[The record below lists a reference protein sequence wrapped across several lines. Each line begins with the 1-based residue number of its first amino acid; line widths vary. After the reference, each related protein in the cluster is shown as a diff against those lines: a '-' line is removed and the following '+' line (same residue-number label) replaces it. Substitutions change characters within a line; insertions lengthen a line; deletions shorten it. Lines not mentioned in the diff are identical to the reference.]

1 MKSAK
6 IGLAIAIS
14 VGSVPIYYSQV
25 PPPAP
30 VPVATPSTVKLSDRL
45 IKNLEG
51 YDAKTGVAREK
62 REQAYAKL
70 LEAQRNI
77 YRMLSQRTQA
87 GATMYADLARASL
100 VNSLEFDPGL
110 SESYIALAEI
120 SILTST
126 DLNEAI
132 VLTSISTKLNK
143 DSIGGHKFLA
153 RLLTKRSGLR
163 TMSIDPQI
171 SAKAI
176 DEWKEVTRLDPR
188 NAEAW
193 ALLSEFYERTDKTNE
208 SIDALRRWVSA
219 SSPLDS
225 GWFRQIVGGRPE
237 ELSPEQA
244 PMRLAAALVRAGRT
258 REATDILSQQLSDD
272 PDNTDVMAQIDE
284 AIETAKP
291 ETRAAAIEPIKQIV
305 LSHPGSLTLLAFFAG
320 LDAKV
325 GNVDEAVNMVQTTID
340 KLNASD
346 RPAAANLQLTI
357 GDVYASR
364 DRFKDAA
371 SAYEKALVIRGLD
384 NAQTLDPDEREFAM
398 AVFDKLIT
406 AYKRLNRIDDAKSAI
421 LRARKLLG
429 RDDIF
434 ADRELVSLYRETGD
448 RSQALAVVRGVR
460 SRNPEDIS
468 MLRLEATLLTEM
480 GQVDNAVDLIKKRV
494 ETGKS
499 DPIAGRTDEK
509 RPAAPRLDD
518 DFSNYI
524 FISQLYSNAHRGAEA
539 ASAADK
545 AFEIAGTEDRKQIAR
560 LMSATAKQTAGQ
572 FADAESILRDLLK
585 QSPGNPIAL
594 NNLGYFLV
602 ERGEKLPEALDLIQ
616 RALAIDPTNPSYLD
630 SLGWTYLKLG
640 KTDDAIAKLE
650 QAVRLD
656 ATSATIHE
664 HLGDAYR
671 KKGNFEQAK
680 DAWRKAAIFMTNSPD
695 IARVKEKLDNLK

>member
-6 IGLAIAIS
+6 IGLVIALS
-14 VGSVPIYYSQV
+14 FSSASFCFSQIQ

-30 VPVATPSTVKLSDRL
+30 EATPSAVKLSDQL

-51 YDAKTGVAREK
+51 HDAKTGVPRER
-62 REQAYAKL
+62 RERAYAKL
-70 LEAQRNI
+70 LEAQRSI

-87 GATMYADLARASL
+87 AATTFADSARASL
-100 VNSLEFDPGL
+100 ISSLEYDPGL
-110 SESYIALAEI
+110 AESYVALGEI

-126 DLNEAI
+126 DLNEATA
-132 VLTSISTKLNK
+132 LFSIAIKLNK

-153 RLLTKRSGLR
+153 RLLTKQSGLR

-176 DEWKEVTRLDPR
+176 DEWKQVTRLDPR

-208 SIDALRRWVSA
+208 SIDALRKWVAS

-244 PMRLAAALVRAGRT
+244 PLRLAAALARAGRS
-258 REATDILSQQLSDD
+258 REATEILSQQLADD
-272 PDNTDVMAQIDE
+272 PDNTDVMTQIEE

-291 ETRAAAIEPIKQIV
+291 ETQAAAMEPIRQIV

-320 LDAKV
+320 LNAKV
-325 GNVDEAVNMVQTTID
+325 GNVDEAVKMTHAAIER
-340 KLNASD
+340 LNATD
-346 RPAAANLQLTI
+346 RPAASNLQLTI
-357 GDVYASR
+357 GDIYASR
-364 DRFKDAA
+364 ERFAEAA
-371 SAYEKALVIRGLD
+371 SAYEMALVARGLD
-384 NAQTLDPDEREFAM
+384 NARTLDPDEREFAM

-406 AYKRLNRIDDAKSAI
+406 AYKRLNRIEDAKSTI

-434 ADRELVSLYRETGD
+434 ADRELVLLYRENGD
-448 RSQALAVVRGVR
+448 RVQALAIVR
-460 SRNPEDIS
+460 SIRTRNPDDIS

-480 GQVDNAVDLIKKRV
+480 GQVDNAVELIKRRIAS
-494 ETGKS
+494 GKGEE
-499 DPIAGRTDEK
+499 PAG
-509 RPAAPRLDD
+509 PAAPRLDD

-524 FISQLYSNAHRGAEA
+524 FISQLFSNAHRGAEA
-539 ASAADK
+539 AVAADQ
-545 AFEIAGTEDRKQIAR
+545 AYEVAGGNERKQIAL

-572 FADAESILRDLLK
+572 FEAAELILRDLLK

-602 ERGEKLPEALDLIQ
+602 EKGERLSEALDLIQ

-630 SLGWTYLKLG
+630 SLGWAYFKLG
-640 KTDDAIAKLE
+640 KIDEAIAKLE
-650 QAVRLD
+650 QAARID
-656 ATSATIHE
+656 AASGSIHE

-671 KKGNFEQAK
+671 KKGSLDQART
-680 DAWRKAAIFMTNSPD
+680 AWQKAAILMSGSLD
-695 IARVKEKLDNLK
+695 ITRIKEKLGNLK

>member
-14 VGSVPIYYSQV
+14 LSSVPVCFSQAPSE
-25 PPPAP
+25 PPSAAKPLTA
-30 VPVATPSTVKLSDRL
+30 KLSDRL
-45 IKNLEG
+45 IKNLAG
-51 YDAKTGVAREK
+51 YDANAGVPREK
-62 REQAYAKL
+62 REQGYAKL
-70 LEAQRNI
+70 LEAQRSI

-87 GATMYADLARASL
+87 GATMFADSARASL
-100 VNSLEFDPGL
+100 ISSLEYDPGL
-110 SESYIALAEI
+110 SEGYVALAEI

-126 DLNEAI
+126 DPNEAI
-132 VLTSISTKLNK
+132 VLCSIATKLNK

-163 TMSIDPQI
+163 TMTVDHEVA
-171 SAKAI
+171 AKAI
-176 DEWKEVTRLDPR
+176 NEWKEVTRLDPR

-193 ALLSEFYERTDKTNE
+193 ALLGEFYERTDKTNE
-208 SIDALRRWVSA
+208 SIEALRRWVSA

-225 GWFRQIVGGRPE
+225 GWFRQIIGGRPE
-237 ELSPEQA
+237 ELLPEQA

-272 PDNTDVMAQIDE
+272 PDNSDVMAQIEE

-291 ETRAAAIEPIKQIV
+291 ETQAAAVEPIRQIV
-305 LSHPGSLTLLAFFAG
+305 LSHPGSLNLLAFFAG

-325 GNVDEAVNMVQTTID
+325 GNVDEAVKMVQVAID
-340 KLNASD
+340 KLNTTD

-357 GDVYASR
+357 GDVYASH
-364 DRFKDAA
+364 DRFTEAA
-371 SAYEKALVIRGLD
+371 SAYEKALVTRGLD

-406 AYKRLNRIDDAKSAI
+406 AYKRLDRVEEAKSVI

-434 ADRELVSLYRETGD
+434 ADRELVSLYREAGD
-448 RSQALAVVRGVR
+448 RSQALAVVRDVR
-460 SRNPEDIS
+460 SRNPDDIS

-480 GQVDNAVDLIKKRV
+480 GQVDSGVDLIKKRI
-494 ETGKS
+494 ESGKS
-499 DPIAGRTDEK
+499 SISAERTDEK
-509 RPAAPRLDD
+509 RPTAPRLDD

-539 ASAADK
+539 TTSADK

-572 FADAESILRDLLK
+572 FADAESILRGLIK
-585 QSPGNPIAL
+585 QSPRNPIAL

-630 SLGWTYLKLG
+630 SLGWTFLKLG
-640 KTDDAIAKLE
+640 KIDEAIAKLE
-650 QAVRLD
+650 QAARLD
-656 ATSATIHE
+656 STSATIHE
-664 HLGDAYR
+664 HLGDAYK
-671 KKGNFEQAK
+671 KKGKIGQARN
-680 DAWRKAAIFMTNSPD
+680 AWQKAAVLMTNSPD
-695 IARVKEKLDNLK
+695 ISRVKEKLDDLK

>member
-14 VGSVPIYYSQV
+14 LGSAPVYFAQV
-25 PPPAP
+25 PPVPAP
-30 VPVATPSTVKLSDRL
+30 VSTPSTVKLSDAL
-45 IKNLEG
+45 IKNLDG
-51 YDAKTGVAREK
+51 YDAKTGVPREK
-62 REQAYAKL
+62 REQAYARL
-70 LEAQRNI
+70 LEAQRSI
-77 YRMLSQRTQA
+77 YRMLSQRTEA
-87 GATMYADLARASL
+87 GAKMYADLARTSL
-100 VNSLEFDPGL
+100 VSSLDYDPGL
-110 SESYIALAEI
+110 AESYVALAEI

-132 VLTSISTKLNK
+132 VLCSIATKLNK
-143 DSIGGHKFLA
+143 NSMGGHKFLA

-176 DEWKEVTRLDPR
+176 EEWKEVTRLDPR

-208 SIDALRRWVSA
+208 SIEALRRWVSA

-225 GWFRQIVGGRPE
+225 AWFRQIIGGRPE
-237 ELSPEQA
+237 ELMPEQA
-244 PMRLAAALVRAGRT
+244 PMRLAGALVRAGRT

-272 PDNTDVMAQIDE
+272 PDNTDVMAQIEE
-284 AIETAKP
+284 AIDTAKP
-291 ETRAAAIEPIKQIV
+291 ETQASAMEPIRQIV

-325 GNVDEAVNMVQTTID
+325 GNVDEAVRLVQTAID
-340 KLNASD
+340 KLNTSD
-346 RPAAANLQLTI
+346 RPAAANLQLTT

-364 DRFKDAA
+364 DRFSEAA
-371 SAYEKALVIRGLD
+371 SAYEKALVTRGLE

-398 AVFDKLIT
+398 AVYDKLIT
-406 AYKRLNRIDDAKSAI
+406 AYKHLDRIDDAKSVI

-434 ADRELVSLYRETGD
+434 ADRQLVSLYRETGE
-448 RSQALAVVRGVR
+448 RSQALAIVRGVR
-460 SRNPEDIS
+460 ARNSEDIS
-468 MLRLEATLLTEM
+468 MLRLEATLLAET
-480 GQVDNAVDLIKKRV
+480 GQVDSAADLIKKRI
-494 ETGKS
+494 ESGRT
-499 DPIAGRTDEK
+499 DPIAEK
-509 RPAAPRLDD
+509 RPTAPRVDD

-539 ASAADK
+539 ATAADK
-545 AFEIAGTEDRKQIAR
+545 AFEVAGTEDRKQLAR

-602 ERGEKLPEALDLIQ
+602 ERGEKLAEALELIQ
-616 RALAIDPTNPSYLD
+616 RALSIDPTNPTYLD
-630 SLGWTYLKLG
+630 SLGWTYYKLG
-640 KTDDAIAKLE
+640 RTDDAISKLE
-650 QAVRLD
+650 QAARLD

-671 KKGNFEQAK
+671 RRGNIGQARN
-680 DAWRKAAIFMTNSPD
+680 AWQKAAVLMTNSPD
-695 IARVKEKLDNLK
+695 IARVKEKLNNLK